1 MKINLLKGLIL
12 GIVSPIILFVITVV
26 FFLRYNISD
35 FVNHKINEQNI
46 PAIISL
52 CLLANL
58 AVFFIKLQKNKE
70 QQARG
75 VLLSTFLFGILI
87 IYFKFF

>member
-1 MKINLLKGLIL
+1 MKSNLLIGLIL
-12 GIVSPIILFVITVV
+12 GIVSPIILFIITIV
-26 FFLRYNISD
+26 FILEYNITD
-35 FVNHKINEQNI
+35 FVNYQINKQNF

-58 AVFFIKLQKNKE
+58 AMFFLKLKNSKD
-70 QQARG
+70 QQAKG
-75 VLLSTFLFGILI
+75 VLFSTFLFGILI

>member
-52 CLLANL
+52 CLLINL
-58 AVFFIKLQKNKE
+58 AMFFIKLQKNKDHC
-70 QQARG
+70 
-75 VLLSTFLFGILI
+75 
-87 IYFKFF
+87 

>member
-1 MKINLLKGLIL
+1 MKSNLLKGLIL
-12 GIVSPIILFVITVV
+12 GVVSPIIFFIITIV
-26 FFLRYNISD
+26 FFLEYNITD
-35 FVNHKINEQNI
+35 FINHKINKQNF

-58 AVFFIKLQKNKE
+58 AVFFIKLQKNKD

>member
-1 MKINLLKGLIL
+1 ML

-35 FVNHKINEQNI
+35 FVNHKINRQNI

-52 CLLANL
+52 CLLA
-58 AVFFIKLQKNKE
+58 I
-70 QQARG
+70 
-75 VLLSTFLFGILI
+75 
-87 IYFKFF
+87 

>member
-58 AVFFIKLQKNKE
+58 AVFFIKLQKNKD

>member
-1 MKINLLKGLIL
+1 MKINLLKGLML

-58 AVFFIKLQKNKE
+58 AVFFIKLQKNKD